1 MLIDLLLRM
10 LSGLGWLVSSEPD
23 VMGTPYPPVPK

>member
-10 LSGLGWLVSSEPD
+10 LGGLEWLVLLQAD
-23 VMGTPYPPVPK
+23 RLGDPYPPVPK

>member
-10 LSGLGWLVSSEPD
+10 LSGLEWLVVSERD
-23 VMGTPYPPVPK
+23 GMGDPYPPVPK